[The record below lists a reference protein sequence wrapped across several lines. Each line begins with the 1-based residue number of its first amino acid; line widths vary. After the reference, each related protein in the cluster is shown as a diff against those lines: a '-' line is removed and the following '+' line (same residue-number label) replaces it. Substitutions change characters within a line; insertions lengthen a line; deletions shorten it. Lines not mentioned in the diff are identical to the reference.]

1 MFSCVKASV
10 SRNGNRGALPQ
21 RPGAGTATYSVQWA
35 VNNSTEARKMAQRR
49 MSRQE
54 TTRTFVTEADYS
66 SAPSH
71 ARYDKVAIRGFSQSI
86 GVISDGDRHL
96 VKGKLPCVCS
106 VAVSPDGKHL
116 ATASDDG
123 LRVWRMEPN
132 EELSLEWGSCTEL
145 SVEDPLVD
153 DDGSLRDVKK
163 KGRRTM
169 MLETVAFGGCGDDCW
184 IFGTREKLE
193 GIKAWK
199 LEVTATTSRISFEHI
214 MCSHTDKKDGKFQ
227 LMSNLKGAKAP
238 REPMAGGALVATKQ
252 YLVAGAKDGCVYVW
266 DISRLRS
273 RDGGRCDVAASFVL
287 RMTTSFTFDPISGE
301 FPVQYLAAGTKTIP
315 VVAEVAHKCHK
326 LIEMRRDIFVRS
338 IEKKDILATLID
350 ASTERGGT
358 LLQISPLK
366 RTFTKNL
373 KVEELEI
380 VHSGHT
386 SKVNEVTCKGNRIA
400 SASNEPGKGTVIVWD
415 IDPTEVVKSG
425 TEGGLKATAAKKDK
439 TEVDWHRFLGMYE
452 SDECI
457 SSLAFTSDSNRIL
470 VGGSSIVIFELVTV
484 RRNSH
489 FSVLFDRIQT
499 LRGWSNIQQELG
511 TYRTIALSNDD
522 AVLISGSSDLTLRV
536 WDLATGACRR
546 TMTRPQYKRQKKNTD
561 AADSFVGIPAAVASP
576 DGTCVAFGGNGHLMV
591 SIACDNVI
599 TVKNKWPTWSP
610 FLAGDQSG
618 TRADFWNI
626 DVFEGE

>member
-1 MFSCVKASV
+1 
-10 SRNGNRGALPQ
+10 
-21 RPGAGTATYSVQWA
+21 
-35 VNNSTEARKMAQRR
+35 
-49 MSRQE
+49 
-54 TTRTFVTEADYS
+54 
-66 SAPSH
+66 
-71 ARYDKVAIRGFSQSI
+71 
-86 GVISDGDRHL
+86 
-96 VKGKLPCVCS
+96 
-106 VAVSPDGKHL
+106 
-116 ATASDDG
+116 
-123 LRVWRMEPN
+123 MEPN
-132 EELSLEWGSCTEL
+132 EELSLEWGSCMEL
-145 SVEDPLVD
+145 SVEDQLVD
-153 DDGSLRDVKK
+153 DDGSLRNEIQKPMDL
-163 KGRRTM
+163 RRQNVQMNLRRRKM
-169 MLETVAFGGCGDDCW
+169 MLETVAFGGGDGCW

-199 LEVTATTSRISFEHI
+199 LEVTGTTSRISFERI
-214 MCSHTDKKDGKFQ
+214 MCSYTDKKDGKFQ
-227 LMSNLKGAKAP
+227 LMSNLKGTKAP

-287 RMTTSFTFDPISGE
+287 RATSFTFDPTLGE
-301 FPVQYLAAGTKTIP
+301 FPIQYLAAGTKTLP
-315 VVAEVAHKCHK
+315 VVAEVAHKCHEA
-326 LIEMRRDIFVRS
+326 LLELREMRRDIFVRS

-366 RTFTKNL
+366 RTFTKKL

-400 SASNEPGKGTVIVWD
+400 SASNAPGKGTVIVWD
-415 IDPTEVVKSG
+415 SDMTMAAKERYPTEVVKSG

-439 TEVDWHRFLGMYE
+439 TEVDWHRCLAMYE

-489 FSVLFDRIQT
+489 FTVLFDRIQT
-499 LRGWSNIQQELG
+499 LHGWSNSQQELG

-546 TMTRPQYKRQKKNTD
+546 TMTRPKYKRQKNHTD

-576 DGTCVAFGGNGHLMV
+576 DGKCVAFGGNGHLMV

-599 TVKNKWPTWSP
+599 TVKNKWPTW
-610 FLAGDQSG
+610 
-618 TRADFWNI
+618 
-626 DVFEGE
+626 